1 MTSTLTLTLRRLA
14 LICILSISLSACTNE
29 AEEYIQGKW
38 GIGNAHYWSEW
49 YFDEGFYW
57 YEIADTPDPLFER
70 GRYSVVESGDDYILL
85 QLYDQEGGIP
95 TIEDKV
101 QIRIEINRED
111 ESLHIRRGDF
121 YRVSASSLQA
131 LSTSRAPQP

>member
-1 MTSTLTLTLRRLA
+1 MKITCTLRLLA
-14 LICILSISLSACTNE
+14 LISLLAVTLTACTSE

-57 YEIADTPDPLFER
+57 FETADTPDPLFER
-70 GRYSVVESGDDYILL
+70 GRYSVVESVDDYILL

-95 TIEDKV
+95 TIEDQV
-101 QIRIEINRED
+101 QIRIEFNRED

-121 YRVSASSLQA
+121 YRVGASSLQA
-131 LSTSRAPQP
+131 LATSRAPEP